1 MEEGSDHYTRTN
13 NLLEAVVDAVT
24 PSIFYSALWECVAT
38 NATIRL
44 PALTFWVAGM
54 DEQLYLLGTDI
65 DIESMLATL
74 LRRDMSLSRRLFSW
88 LLESEF
94 NLALLPSSPS
104 IVMIDQASRY
114 ILTYSADLV
123 VQAVAMVMEQAFP
136 LPGSQKVLDMKPFRI
151 ITEAVFVTM
160 EPLLTQEQM
169 SLVTART
176 GTVQKIAETL
186 WTSFVST

>member
-1 MEEGSDHYTRTN
+1 
-13 NLLEAVVDAVT
+13 
-24 PSIFYSALWECVAT
+24 
-38 NATIRL
+38 
-44 PALTFWVAGM
+44 M

-88 LLESEF
+88 LLKSEF

-123 VQAVAMVMEQAFP
+123 VQAVAMVMEQAIP

-169 SLVTART
+169 ILVTART

-186 WTSFVST
+186 WTSFVVISPSFHLRCVSLFHSLLALSPNTQQVENVVASSLSVSLIAFCSEMPIF